1 MRRDTR
7 TDWTRRADVQAKLR
21 AEVKRLL
28 RRYNYPP
35 DKALGAVKLVIE
47 QMEVLAPQY
56 AEMRD

>member
-35 DKALGAVKLVIE
+35 DKALGG
-47 QMEVLAPQY
+47 
-56 AEMRD
+56 